1 MWSAVLGACQFSI
14 LASRGDGPR
23 IGVPPTLHSS
33 QWSPSYFEVALQ
45 LSFVHSTVS
54 ETSQKKDIERC
65 MFIGLLI
72 LSTHDLYDSK
82 CSEMT
87 PNESLHV

>member
-54 ETSQKKDIERC
+54 ETSQKKDSERC
-65 MFIGLLI
+65 MFMVLLI
-72 LSTHDLYDSK
+72 LSAHDLNMSLYVSK
-82 CSEMT
+82 KS
-87 PNESLHV
+87 NEFI